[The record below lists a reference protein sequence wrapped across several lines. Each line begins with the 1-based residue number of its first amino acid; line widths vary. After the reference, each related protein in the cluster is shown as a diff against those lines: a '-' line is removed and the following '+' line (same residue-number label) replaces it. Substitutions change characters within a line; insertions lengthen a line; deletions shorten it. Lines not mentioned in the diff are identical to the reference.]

1 VPKLTRRSLL
11 QQTPISAAALSLLSA
26 VPALAAFPRSPAA
39 PQLSATSTGSM
50 VVRVHNGA
58 TGEMTLL
65 VGAREIVLRDTRLA
79 ASLIGATRE
88 AGSHS

>member
-1 VPKLTRRSLL
+1 
-11 QQTPISAAALSLLSA
+11 
-26 VPALAAFPRSPAA
+26 
-39 PQLSATSTGSM
+39 M